1 MKKKRTLSRILL
13 LFVTV
18 SAFIIS
24 LGCGVPTLGA
34 NTGLNIPLAVSS
46 ISPSTGNVA
55 GGTGVTITGTGFRSS
70 VTVSFGGVPAASV
83 TYVSS
88 GSLRVI
94 TPSRSAGIVNV
105 VLNQSPHHQSA
116 MLQNGFTFTDR
127 LGLSGISPGFSP
139 TAGGTTVIV
148 TGSGFA
154 TGAEVSFGGTQSS
167 AVTVVSS
174 TQISAVAP
182 AHTAGTISVTV
193 TNPDSQTA
201 TLASAFTYT
210 SALTISGDSPSSGPT
225 IGGTVVQITGTG
237 FMTGATV
244 KFGAIQSTAVTVAS
258 STQINAMSPPENPG
272 AVILTV
278 TNPNSQTATLAS
290 AFTYTSA
297 PTISSLSPNS
307 GPVTGGTTVTI
318 LGSGFASGA
327 AVSFGGLSST
337 SVTCM
342 SSSQIR
348 VVVPSSSAGTIAVTV
363 TNPDAQSGTL
373 SSAFTYYHT
382 VTLSWIPS
390 TSNVVGYNVYKSS
403 TSGGPYSLLNT
414 TPVTATAFTQ
424 NNVPTGATV
433 FYVAT
438 AVSANNV
445 ESTYS
450 NEARV
455 TVPSP

>member
-1 MKKKRTLSRILL
+1 M
-13 LFVTV
+13 
-18 SAFIIS
+18 
-24 LGCGVPTLGA
+24 
-34 NTGLNIPLAVSS
+34 
-46 ISPSTGNVA
+46 
-55 GGTGVTITGTGFRSS
+55 
-70 VTVSFGGVPAASV
+70 
-83 TYVSS
+83 
-88 GSLRVI
+88 
-94 TPSRSAGIVNV
+94 
-105 VLNQSPHHQSA
+105 
-116 MLQNGFTFTDR
+116 
-127 LGLSGISPGFSP
+127 
-139 TAGGTTVIV
+139 
-148 TGSGFA
+148 
-154 TGAEVSFGGTQSS
+154 
-167 AVTVVSS
+167 
-174 TQISAVAP
+174 
-182 AHTAGTISVTV
+182 
-193 TNPDSQTA
+193 
-201 TLASAFTYT
+201 
-210 SALTISGDSPSSGPT
+210 
-225 IGGTVVQITGTG
+225 VQITGTG
-237 FMTGATV
+237 FMTGAIV

-272 AVILTV
+272 AVILAV
-278 TNPNSQTATLAS
+278 SNPNSQTATMAS

-337 SVTCM
+337 SVTCV

-348 VVVPSSSAGTIAVTV
+348 AVVPSSLAGTIAVTV
-363 TNPDAQSGTL
+363 TNPDTQSGTL

-438 AVSANNV
+438 AVGANNV

-455 TVPSP
+455 AVPSP